1 MKMPIIQRHGRR
13 APSPIAHQL
22 ATIYRHRQ
30 DVPRAQPK
38 QSDTDQATLDLV
50 SPRSSGNHRRI
61 TFLLAGLLL
70 SSTMICPPPAVAQI
84 PVTDGASIAQNL
96 LNHIQSMAQWAQQ
109 LTALQSQLATAQQA
123 YSAVTG
129 VRNLGMLFNNPNIRA
144 SLPADYSQVLQGGS
158 ALYGAGQSVLQ
169 SNQLQ
174 PGNYQANL
182 AAVNTRTSQLGADTS
197 ALMTQAQQGLTARMQ
212 ELDSLQQEINTTQDP
227 KAIAELQARLQVE
240 QANIAVDQMRANNLA
255 QQINAEKALADDQ
268 VAQLTQRSFSMD
280 AITNPTS
287 GQ

>member
-1 MKMPIIQRHGRR
+1 MKMPFIPRHGRR
-13 APSPIAHQL
+13 APSPIAHQS
-22 ATIYRHRQ
+22 AAIYRHRQ
-30 DVPRAQPK
+30 GVAPAKANQPGT
-38 QSDTDQATLDLV
+38 SQATLDLV
-50 SPRSSGNHRRI
+50 LPRGAGKPSRLM
-61 TFLLAGLLL
+61 FPLAGLLL
-70 SSTMICPPPAVAQI
+70 SCAMICPPPATAQI

-158 ALYGAGQSVLQ
+158 SLYGAGQSVLQ

-174 PGNYQANL
+174 AGNYQANL
-182 AAVNTRTSQLGADTS
+182 ASVNSRTSQLGADTS

-212 ELDSLQQEINTTQDP
+212 ELDSLQQQINMTQDP

-255 QQINAEKALADDQ
+255 QQINAEKSLADDQ

>member
-1 MKMPIIQRHGRR
+1 M
-13 APSPIAHQL
+13 
-22 ATIYRHRQ
+22 
-30 DVPRAQPK
+30 
-38 QSDTDQATLDLV
+38 
-50 SPRSSGNHRRI
+50 NH
-61 TFLLAGLLL
+61 
-70 SSTMICPPPAVAQI
+70 VE
-84 PVTDGASIAQNL
+84 
-96 LNHIQSMAQWAQQ
+96 SMAKYAEQIAVLQQQ
-109 LTALQSQLATAQQA
+109 LSQAQSA

-158 ALYGAGQSVLQ
+158 LLYGEGQRVLQ

-174 PGNYQANL
+174 AGNYQANL
-182 AAVNTRTSQLGADTS
+182 ASVNSRTSQLGADTS

-212 ELDSLQQEINTTQDP
+212 ELDSLQQQINMTQDP

-255 QQINAEKALADDQ
+255 QQINAEKSLADDQ

-280 AITNPTS
+280 AITS
-287 GQ
+287 GSSANQ